1 MIVMQNHDWLDLDVE
16 KVVYITESD
25 TREIVLRE
33 ENEGALLINE
43 KDAIAIA
50 KEFGLV
56 VYRRDSEL

>member
-1 MIVMQNHDWLDLDVE
+1 MIVMQNHEWCDHDVE
-16 KVVYITESD
+16 SVTMRPDD
-25 TREIVLRE
+25 TREIVLCKE
-33 ENEGALLINE
+33 SEGSLLINE